1 MWASSLLPPED
12 LVLPMQLHLIR
23 HPRPAVEPGIC
34 YGQTDVGLAECPA
47 EVAARLRPLL
57 PDSFDLH
64 ASPLARARLL
74 AAEFGTPRLDAR
86 LKEIHFGEW
95 EGRSF
100 ADIGSAIDDWANDP
114 LGFRAPGGESPREM
128 AARVLQWLEDIR
140 EGPRL
145 AARADEPTVGAGL
158 PANASSPG
166 TSQASPLPQDAP
178 PLMPTQKPS
187 TTPEHLVVVA
197 HGGPLRAI
205 AGHLLGLPPERWLG
219 LDFGCG
225 QVTRIDVENW
235 GVVLKWFNR

>member
-1 MWASSLLPPED
+1 
-12 LVLPMQLHLIR
+12 MQLHLIR
-23 HPRPAVEPGIC
+23 HPLPAVEPGIC
-34 YGQTDVGLAECPA
+34 YGQTDVGLAESA
-47 EVAARLRPLL
+47 TEVATRLRPLL
-57 PDSFDLH
+57 PESFALH

-74 AAEFGTPRLDAR
+74 AEALGAPTLDDR

-100 ADIGSAIDDWANDP
+100 ADIGSAIDDWAADP

-128 AARVLQWLEDIR
+128 AARVLQWLE
-140 EGPRL
+140 EVNQGPRS
-145 AARADEPTVGAGL
+145 APQTEAPAGNREQTPISTVGAGL
-158 PANASSPG
+158 PANGDSHSD
-166 TSQASPLPQDAP
+166 SHSHSRASPLPHVGVPQLGGA
-178 PLMPTQKPS
+178 S
-187 TTPEHLVVVA
+187 EHLVVVA

-225 QVTRIDVENW
+225 QVTRIDVERW

>member
-1 MWASSLLPPED
+1 
-12 LVLPMQLHLIR
+12 MQLHLIR

-47 EVAARLRPLL
+47 AAAERLRDLL
-57 PDSFDLH
+57 PESFSLH

-74 AAEFGTPRLDAR
+74 AEALGTPRLDDR

-100 ADIGSAIDDWANDP
+100 ADIGSAIDDWATDP

-140 EGPRL
+140 KGPRP
-145 AARADEPTVGAGL
+145 AARTGEPTVGAGL
-158 PANASSPG
+158 PAENV
-166 TSQASPLPQDAP
+166 
-178 PLMPTQKPS
+178 
-187 TTPEHLVVVA
+187 VVVA

-205 AGHLLGLPPERWLG
+205 AGHLLGMPPERWLG

-225 QVTRIDVENW
+225 LVTRIDVESW

>member
-1 MWASSLLPPED
+1 
-12 LVLPMQLHLIR
+12 MQLHLIR
-23 HPRPAVEPGIC
+23 HPRPTVEPGIC
-34 YGQTDVGLAECPA
+34 YGQTDLDLAESAA

-57 PDSFDLH
+57 PESFALH

-74 AAEFGTPRLDAR
+74 ADELGTPCLDDR

-95 EGRSF
+95 EGRTF
-100 ADIGSAIDDWANDP
+100 ADIGSAIDDWAADP

-128 AARVLQWLEDIR
+128 AARVLQWLEVEIGDR
-140 EGPRL
+140 HQFP
-145 AARADEPTVGAGL
+145 
-158 PANASSPG
+158 
-166 TSQASPLPQDAP
+166 
-178 PLMPTQKPS
+178 KPS
-187 TTPEHLVVVA
+187 TAPEHLVVVA

-205 AGHLLGLPPERWLG
+205 AGHLLGMPPERWLG